1 MNNDRSPKTIPYGI
15 ILLSAFFF
23 GHFGIH
29 DFLMKRYF
37 YGFVHLIAFVI
48 AYISIL
54 ITGNILLMVVTL
66 PANYVLGLVEAFVYG
81 NDGPKIISKEVIS
94 DNTSADE
101 KMEKEAKKADLD
113 RQLAEGRIDGKE
125 YNKQIIELVVLDER
139 KKPITKT
146 RRVTIILRIFSF
158 LNIFFVIS
166 GLYTGSKSDS
176 DGYLPEG
183 MAIFIFAP
191 LAIVFTICA
200 IISSTK
206 QK

>member
-1 MNNDRSPKTIPYGI
+1 MAETEKKKV
-15 ILLSAFFF
+15 AA
-23 GHFGIH
+23 
-29 DFLMKRYF
+29 KK
-37 YGFVHLIAFVI
+37 
-48 AYISIL
+48 
-54 ITGNILLMVVTL
+54 
-66 PANYVLGLVEAFVYG
+66 PAATAE
-81 NDGPKIISKEVIS
+81 
-94 DNTSADE
+94 
-101 KMEKEAKKADLD
+101 EKEAKKAAKAAEKATKAAAKDTKKAEKEAKKANLD

-125 YNKQIIELVVLDER
+125 YNKQIIELVVPDER

-146 RRVTIILRIFSF
+146 RRVTIILWIFSF